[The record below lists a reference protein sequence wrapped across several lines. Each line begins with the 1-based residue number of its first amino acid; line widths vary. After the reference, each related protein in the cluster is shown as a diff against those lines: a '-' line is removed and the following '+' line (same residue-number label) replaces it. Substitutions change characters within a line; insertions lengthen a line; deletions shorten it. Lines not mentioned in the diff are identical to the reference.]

1 MRWFVAEDHGGI
13 RQALLNAGQEVI
25 GSLGSLR
32 VRSDL
37 EESRDYKLKSIIRN
51 MEPFDVLVLGHLV
64 EDPGYW
70 KGAVLPWSGAIRGRC
85 VVGILDGA
93 DSLQKAKTALRGCSM
108 NVNHC
113 GVLVSTDLRTAEDL
127 TRYAKSVYWDGEN
140 IDRLIAAA
148 SDYCNYIHE
157 LPRLYF

>member
-1 MRWFVAEDHGGI
+1 MRWLITEEHAGI
-13 RQALLNAGQEVI
+13 REALVNAGQEVI
-25 GSLGSLR
+25 GGPGALR
-32 VRSDL
+32 DRSDI
-37 EESRDYKLKSIIRN
+37 EESRDYKLKAIIRN
-51 MEPFDVLVLGHLV
+51 LEPFDVLVLGHLV

-85 VVGILDGA
+85 VVGVLDGA
-93 DSLQKAKTALRGCSM
+93 ESLTRAKTALRGCSM

-113 GVLVSTDLRTAEDL
+113 GVLVSSDLATAEDL

-140 IDRLIAAA
+140 IEQVIAAA

-157 LPRLYF
+157 LPRLYR